1 MSREEAIK
9 IIRKMLACTDLTV
22 RANLNADMVSACNF
36 AIKELEQE
44 PILDKLKVEINKNIE
59 QEDFARSVFLYEE
72 KDLDR
77 ANKCVGILEAYKK
90 VLDMIDHLLKE
101 NKDGNDDN

>member
-1 MSREEAIK
+1 MTREEAIK

-44 PILDKLKVEINKNIE
+44 PVLDKLRAEIAEYGSIMVSYAITKDTKTDKGIEKLVSDVLKQAKEQVLQIIDKYKAESEKV
-59 QEDFARSVFLYEE
+59 
-72 KDLDR
+72 
-77 ANKCVGILEAYKK
+77 
-90 VLDMIDHLLKE
+90 
-101 NKDGNDDN
+101 